1 MISGLEPFVAAHP
14 DIKPNFLIVGAAKSG
29 TTSLYHYLSQHPD
42 VFLSRVRKEGRHF
55 SGVGDGSV
63 YWPAYYSFETAP
75 GWSDYQTLFEAYR
88 GQTWVGDTSPDY
100 LAYAHRTAPYV
111 QERLGDQTKI
121 IAILRDPVRRAWSH
135 YLQNVRRQAEFYS
148 FEKTLDLEFERAK
161 AGWGFQWLY
170 QLNGRY
176 SDQLPFY
183 LERFD
188 TLILFQEDLDADTP
202 GTVARA
208 AEFLGL
214 PPHAWD
220 DGEQRFNTGGI
231 PDELRPVLQGVYDPR
246 ASESFERLHAD
257 IYGAERPAA
266 PSADG
271 VYPPVRPGEMTYPVL
286 PESSRHRLLAL
297 LAPSTARLETL
308 VDRDLSHWGQV

>member
-1 MISGLEPFVAAHP
+1 MAAHL

-42 VFLSRVRKEGRHF
+42 VFLSRARKEGRHF

-75 GWSDYQTLFEAYR
+75 SWTEYQTLFDAHS
-88 GQTWVGDTSPDY
+88 GQSWVGDTSPDY
-100 LAYAHRTAPYV
+100 LAYAHRVAPRV
-111 QERLGDQTKI
+111 LERLGAQVKI
-121 IAILRDPVRRAWSH
+121 IAILRDPITRAWSH

-148 FEKTLDLEFERAK
+148 FEKTLDLEPQRAK

-183 LERFD
+183 LDRFD
-188 TLILFQEDLDADTP
+188 TLILFQDELDKDTP

-208 AEFLGL
+208 ADFLGL
-214 PPHAWD
+214 STHAWD
-220 DGEQRFNTGGI
+220 GGEKRFNTGGI
-231 PDELRPVLQGVYDPR
+231 PDELRPVLQGVYDTR
-246 ASESFERLHAD
+246 TSERFETLHAE
-257 IYGAERPAA
+257 IYGGDGPTG

-271 VYPPVRPGEMTYPVL
+271 VYPPVKPGEMSYPEL
-286 PESSRHRLLAL
+286 SPASRQRLQAL
-297 LAPSTARLETL
+297 LAPSIARLETL
-308 VDRDLSHWGQV
+308 VDRDLSHWGRP